1 LKEAAVRSW
10 PIKDAEVRL
19 SEVLEAA
26 RKDGPQVL
34 TDEGHEAAVLV
45 PIEDWRRL
53 QKPAKRTLKELLLA
67 ETPRFDFPLPT
78 RPSTEHR
85 DPAEID

>member
-1 LKEAAVRSW
+1 VEAAVGSW

-53 QKPAKRTLKELLLA
+53 QTPARRTLKELLLA
-67 ETPRFDFPLPT
+67 DTPRFDFPLPT
-78 RPSTEHR
+78 RPSTERHN
-85 DPAEID
+85 PADIE